1 MGSSGSVRDSVAA
14 SSVDAVTCIESTG
27 SIVGSTLVWNVC
39 IGSVVVAVVEEDVN
53 FGILDE
59 DATSEEDV
67 VFLITDIVSGG
78 RREEIVAGVSEVRS

>member
-39 IGSVVVAVVEEDVN
+39 IGSVVAVVEEDVT

-67 VFLITDIVSGG
+67 VFLITDIVAGG